1 MYNEE
6 KRFVKWA
13 AILITVITV
22 AVIAAILVI
31 VYSNGKKRT
40 SVTQKQTVAV
50 DGYGNAVKDGQAM
63 PMSMSFVRASAA
75 NDVASVNITASIT
88 PTDAMYS
95 NPTWTVAWKD
105 GSVTKTVT
113 EYVTV
118 TPNALTATITCNKVF
133 TDKIELKF
141 TVKDYY
147 DKEHEKTCE
156 LNYLDRIIGIES
168 FTARYLP
175 GSDYSTPRSP
185 LPYNTYLNTEP
196 CELDAFYN
204 GSSSSVRYELGQIN
218 LKHSGGTVRAE
229 EQTISFSALRI
240 QYGVS
245 YNGGWVSKVKE
256 FDSIDKSPYLDF
268 CEVIESLDNKTAI
281 LNASNNRPLVRLRFT
296 FTNWTGNNNSFY
308 IDCKLDY
315 NVGIGRVSLSASDHT
330 FGR

>member
-1 MYNEE
+1 MNNEE

-13 AILITVITV
+13 AILIAAIVVSVIT
-22 AVIAAILVI
+22 AILVL
-31 VYSNGKKRT
+31 VYCDGKKSFT
-40 SVTQKQTVAV
+40 PEHKQTVAI
-50 DGYGNAVKDGQAM
+50 DGDGNVITDGQAM
-63 PMSMSFVRASAA
+63 PMNMSFVRASAA
-75 NDVASVNITASIT
+75 SDVASVTITASIT
-88 PTDAMYS
+88 PSDAMYS

-105 GSVTKTVT
+105 SAVTKNVS

-118 TPNALTATITCNKVF
+118 TPNNLTATIACNKVF

-141 TVKDYY
+141 AVKDYY
-147 DKEHEKTCE
+147 DKKCEKICE

-185 LPYNTYLNTEP
+185 LPYNTYLNTDP

-218 LKHSGGTVRAE
+218 LKHSGGTVFAE

-245 YNGGWVSKVKE
+245 YNGGWVGKIKE
-256 FDSIDKSPYLDF
+256 FNNIDKTPYLDF
-268 CEVIESLDNKTAI
+268 CEVIEELDNKTAI
-281 LNASNNRPLVRLRFT
+281 LNASNNRPLVRVRFT

-308 IDCKLDY
+308 IDCKLNY